1 MLMDSILFPPL
12 KVKYNYYAIVAKIAV
27 FLCRH
32 GTSSNQNGIN

>member
-27 FLCRH
+27 FYA
-32 GTSSNQNGIN
+32 GMAQAVIKMA